1 MSKPKFKIG
10 DKVLVIKKNRNE
22 LISPWKNKSDS
33 FWRKENYPSMI
44 GKVAEIKKV
53 DTNFFNTISYLTNE
67 IDNWFPECL
76 LVKFEK
82 CDIDNYREV

>member
-1 MSKPKFKIG
+1 MQHKFKVG
-10 DKVLVIKKNRNE
+10 DKVLVIKKEVNE
-22 LISPWKNKSDS
+22 LKTPWSILSDS
-33 FWRKENYPSMI
+33 WWDEDRYPSTI
-44 GKVAEIKKV
+44 GKVVEIKKV
-53 DTNFFNTISYLTNE
+53 DTNFFDTISYLTNE